1 MVNTASI
8 LSCDWCRQQL
18 GSSPAPGSSA
28 PPSTIVV
35 SLFVLED
42 QGVIV
47 HDSSAVKVGSGDSL
61 NCLLSLVI
69 SE

>member
-47 HDSSAVKVGSGDSL
+47 HDSSAVKVGDDAE
-61 NCLLSLVI
+61 I
-69 SE
+69 PETFQ

>member
-8 LSCDWCRQQL
+8 LTSNWCRQQL

-47 HDSSAVKVGSGDSL
+47 HDSSAVKVGP
-61 NCLLSLVI
+61 
-69 SE
+69 